1 MTSNVKQSSFRFVS
15 AAYSEVLF
23 TIHHDGRITIADH
36 LTVDDAAREFWN
48 AVRRLNP
55 LTLPLVARRDLTQ
68 NDIDELRAAFA
79 SRRSANVMRLIPD
92 IATDHREQRIR
103 IVVGK
108 LMSHHGY
115 AQANP
120 DQDVLELQSPRAR
133 AWVSL
138 ARAIVDA
145 LFPGQEG

>member
-1 MTSNVKQSSFRFVS
+1 MTSNTNPFWFQSVDTS
-15 AAYSEVLF
+15 YSNVLF

-68 NDIDELRAAFA
+68 NDIEELRAAFA
-79 SRRSANVMRLIPD
+79 SRRSADVMRLIPD
-92 IATDHREQRIR
+92 VTMNHREQRVR
-103 IVVGK
+103 IVVAK

-138 ARAIVDA
+138 ARVIVDA
-145 LFPGQEG
+145 LFPGQKG

>member
-1 MTSNVKQSSFRFVS
+1 MVDV
-15 AAYSEVLF
+15 AYSEVLF

-55 LTLPLVARRDLTQ
+55 LTLPLVAPSDLTQ
-68 NDIDELRAAFA
+68 NDIDALRAAFA
-79 SRRSANVMRLIPD
+79 SGRSANVTRLVPD
-92 IATDHREQRIR
+92 AAMNNREQRIR
-103 IVVGK
+103 LVVAK

-133 AWVSL
+133 AWISL
-138 ARAIVDA
+138 ARAIIDA
-145 LFPGQEG
+145 LFPGQEA

>member
-1 MTSNVKQSSFRFVS
+1 MTSNAKQFSFRTVD
-15 AAYSEVLF
+15 ADNSEVLF

-36 LTVDDAAREFWN
+36 LTVEDAAREFWN

-79 SRRSANVMRLIPD
+79 SRRSGNVMRLMPD
-92 IATDHREQRIR
+92 IAINHREQCVRL
-103 IVVGK
+103 VVAK

-120 DQDVLELQSPRAR
+120 DQNVLELHSPRAR